1 MYKDITRYLT
11 LHMNLYQT
19 NNFAF
24 GFDYYQVYDEIN
36 RKIAGVVIFSFV
48 FFNIT
53 FTRWTKWTSK
63 NS

>member
-36 RKIAGVVIFSFV
+36 R
-48 FFNIT
+48 
-53 FTRWTKWTSK
+53 
-63 NS
+63 